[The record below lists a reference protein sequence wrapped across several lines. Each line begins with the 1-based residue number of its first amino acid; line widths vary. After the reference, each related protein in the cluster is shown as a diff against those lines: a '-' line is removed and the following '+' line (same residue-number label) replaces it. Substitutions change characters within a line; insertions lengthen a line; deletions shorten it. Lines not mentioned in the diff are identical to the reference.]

1 MSLRTIRQTRKPQ
14 LALGE
19 ARIED
24 IKLDHVPAVLLGL
37 QHLYSHEE
45 TREKLFS
52 LLEEHILPGTNRNV
66 GRPGMELWRILV
78 MGVLKQGLGC
88 DFDRLHELVN
98 QHRTVREFLGHGAFS
113 QDDTYEFQTI
123 IDNVYLLT
131 PELLSKIGQLVVESG
146 HAVARKKPGE
156 PLRGRCDSFVVETD
170 VHYPTDVNLLWDAMR
185 CLLRELG
192 RAARKHHLGGSR
204 QWRHLTQE
212 VKRCF
217 NKVRSTRRAKSRPDR
232 VEAYLERCC
241 HLVGRAE
248 ESCKELEHAGV
259 AQSTTMQALIAHA
272 RRQMDQVERRLL
284 KGETIAHDE
293 KVFSFS
299 RNTPAGCRRA
309 RLAVRWIGVPVCV
322 VEDQFQF
329 ILHHKILW
337 EGSDTDI
344 AVSVINETQALHRDL
359 RVCSFDRF
367 HSPGNRAQL
376 DAMLDLNALSG
387 RLSVAERERE
397 GAQAFAEASSRQ
409 STTLNIAVSTGR
421 SHGADGFAHTVALS
435 ILAANLHRIGCL
447 CDGACVRPNDV
458 EDAALP
464 ERGHL
469 LRTSPPPARHTETGT
484 AFGARKSGI
493 RAGLTPAWC
502 RCGRCR
508 GRNLAESV
516 AVRRRFRAKVG
527 VFWQSADSDFSP
539 PLAPRFVS
547 FARHYHRFALLR
559 SPRGRTIPRGPG
571 PLLPRRPRRLSTVEK
586 TRSYMEHPITH

>member
-1 MSLRTIRQTRKPQ
+1 MQEFPPQSAHCRQSSHDGHQLRQTRKPQ

-24 IKLDHVPAVLLGL
+24 IKLDHKSRDDIPAVLLGL

-113 QDDTYEFQTI
+113 QGDTYELQTI

-131 PELLSKIGQLVVESG
+131 PELLSEIGQLVVESG

-192 RAARKHHLGGSR
+192 HAARKHHIGGWR

-248 ESCKELEHAGV
+248 DSCKELEHAGV
-259 AQSTTMQALIAHA
+259 AQSTTIQALIAHA

-293 KVFSFS
+293 KVFSIFEDHTRWVS
-299 RNTPAGCRRA
+299 KGKAGC
-309 RLAVRWIGVPVCV
+309 AVELGVPVCV
-322 VEDQFQF
+322 VEDQYQF

-359 RVCSFDRF
+359 RVCSFDRGF

-376 DAMLDLNALSG
+376 DAMLDLNALPRKG

-397 GAQAFAEASSRQ
+397 EAQPFAEARRQ
-409 STTLNIAVSTGR
+409 HPAVESAINNLEHRGLDRVR

-435 ILAANLHRIGCL
+435 ILAANLHRIG
-447 CDGACVRPNDV
+447 
-458 EDAALP
+458 
-464 ERGHL
+464 L
-469 LRTSPPPARHTETGT
+469 L
-484 AFGARKSGI
+484 
-493 RAGLTPAWC
+493 
-502 RCGRCR
+502 
-508 GRNLAESV
+508 
-516 AVRRRFRAKVG
+516 VRRRMREAERRRRRRA
-527 VFWQSADSDFSP
+527 A
-539 PLAPRFVS
+539 
-547 FARHYHRFALLR
+547 
-559 SPRGRTIPRGPG
+559 
-571 PLLPRRPRRLSTVEK
+571 
-586 TRSYMEHPITH
+586 

>member
-1 MSLRTIRQTRKPQ
+1 MQEFPPQSAHCRQSSHDGHQLRQTRKPQ

-24 IKLDHVPAVLLGL
+24 IKLDHKSRDDIPAVLLGL

-88 DFDRLHELVN
+88 DFDRVHELVN

-113 QDDTYEFQTI
+113 QGDTYELQTI

-131 PELLSKIGQLVVESG
+131 PELLSEIGRLVVESG

-192 RAARKHHLGGSR
+192 RAAKKHHIARWR
-204 QWRHLTQE
+204 QWRHLTQG
-212 VKRCF
+212 VKKCF
-217 NKVRSTRRAKSRPDR
+217 NKVRSTRRAKSQPDR
-232 VEAYLERCC
+232 VEAYLERCW

-248 ESCKELEHAGV
+248 ESCKELEQAGV
-259 AQSTTMQALIAHA
+259 AQSITVQSLIAHA

-293 KVFSFS
+293 KVFSIFEEHTRWVS
-299 RNTPAGCRRA
+299 KGKAGC
-309 RLAVRWIGVPVCV
+309 AVELGVPVCV

-344 AVSVINETQALHRDL
+344 AVSVIEETQALHRDL
-359 RVCSFDRF
+359 RVCSFDRGF
-367 HSPGNRAQL
+367 HSPGNRGQL
-376 DAMLDLNALSG
+376 DAMLDLNALPRKG

-397 GAQAFAEASSRQ
+397 EAQPFAEARRQ
-409 STTLNIAVSTGR
+409 HPAVESAINNLEHRGLDRVR

-435 ILAANLHRIGCL
+435 ILAANLHRIG
-447 CDGACVRPNDV
+447 
-458 EDAALP
+458 
-464 ERGHL
+464 L
-469 LRTSPPPARHTETGT
+469 L
-484 AFGARKSGI
+484 
-493 RAGLTPAWC
+493 
-502 RCGRCR
+502 
-508 GRNLAESV
+508 
-516 AVRRRFRAKVG
+516 VRRRMREAERRRRRRA
-527 VFWQSADSDFSP
+527 A
-539 PLAPRFVS
+539 
-547 FARHYHRFALLR
+547 
-559 SPRGRTIPRGPG
+559 
-571 PLLPRRPRRLSTVEK
+571 
-586 TRSYMEHPITH
+586 

>member
-1 MSLRTIRQTRKPQ
+1 MQEFPPQSAHCRQSSHDGHQLRQTRTPQ

-24 IKLDHVPAVLLGL
+24 IKLDHKSRDDIPAVLLGL

-88 DFDRLHELVN
+88 DFDRVHELVN

-113 QDDTYEFQTI
+113 QGDTYELQTI

-131 PELLSKIGQLVVESG
+131 PELLSEIGRLVVESG

-192 RAARKHHLGGSR
+192 RAAKKHHIARWR
-204 QWRHLTQE
+204 QWRHLTQG
-212 VKRCF
+212 VKKCF

-232 VEAYLERCC
+232 VEAYIERCW

-259 AQSTTMQALIAHA
+259 AQSITVQALIAHA

-293 KVFSFS
+293 KVSGRLCRHFYRLNSL
-299 RNTPAGCRRA
+299 GC
-309 RLAVRWIGVPVCV
+309 
-322 VEDQFQF
+322 
-329 ILHHKILW
+329 
-337 EGSDTDI
+337 
-344 AVSVINETQALHRDL
+344 
-359 RVCSFDRF
+359 
-367 HSPGNRAQL
+367 
-376 DAMLDLNALSG
+376 LSG
-387 RLSVAERERE
+387 RVGDPRLP
-397 GAQAFAEASSRQ
+397 
-409 STTLNIAVSTGR
+409 STR
-421 SHGADGFAHTVALS
+421 RHFCP
-435 ILAANLHRIGCL
+435 RRY
-447 CDGACVRPNDV
+447 DGACGLAQASRTVPCQQTGSRSSLHSIFLWRIGYKCSVRGVQRHPVLTD
-458 EDAALP
+458 
-464 ERGHL
+464 
-469 LRTSPPPARHTETGT
+469 SCIQAR
-484 AFGARKSGI
+484 
-493 RAGLTPAWC
+493 P
-502 RCGRCR
+502 
-508 GRNLAESV
+508 
-516 AVRRRFRAKVG
+516 
-527 VFWQSADSDFSP
+527 
-539 PLAPRFVS
+539 
-547 FARHYHRFALLR
+547 
-559 SPRGRTIPRGPG
+559 GPG
-571 PLLPRRPRRLSTVEK
+571 G
-586 TRSYMEHPITH
+586 

>member
-1 MSLRTIRQTRKPQ
+1 MTFQQ
-14 LALGE
+14 Y
-19 ARIED
+19 
-24 IKLDHVPAVLLGL
+24 VLGL

-52 LLEEHILPGTNRNV
+52 LLEEHIVPGTNRNV

-185 CLLRELG
+185 CLLRGLG
-192 RAARKHHLGGSR
+192 HAARKHHIGGWR

-248 ESCKELEHAGV
+248 KSCKELEHAGV
-259 AQSTTMQALIAHA
+259 AQSTTIQALIAHA

-293 KVFSFS
+293 KVFSIFEEHTRWVS
-299 RNTPAGCRRA
+299 KGKAGC
-309 RLAVRWIGVPVCV
+309 AVELGVPVCV
-322 VEDQFQF
+322 VEDQYQDP
-329 ILHHKILW
+329 
-337 EGSDTDI
+337 SPQD
-344 AVSVINETQALHRDL
+344 SVGRERYRYCGVGHQRDAGTHRDL
-359 RVCSFDRF
+359 RVCSFDRGF

-376 DAMLDLNALSG
+376 DAMLDLNALPRKG
-387 RLSVAERERE
+387 RLSWPSASASKRKHLPRQ
-397 GAQAFAEASSRQ
+397 GASTRRSSRQ
-409 STTLNIAVSTGR
+409 STTLSIAVSTGCAPTAPM
-421 SHGADGFAHTVALS
+421 GLHTP
-435 ILAANLHRIGCL
+435 LHCRYWPPTCTASVCL

-464 ERGHL
+464 DCGHL
-469 LRTSPPPARHTETGT
+469 LRTSPA
-484 AFGARKSGI
+484 
-493 RAGLTPAWC
+493 
-502 RCGRCR
+502 
-508 GRNLAESV
+508 
-516 AVRRRFRAKVG
+516 
-527 VFWQSADSDFSP
+527 
-539 PLAPRFVS
+539 PLGAPRRERPSVPGS
-547 FARHYHRFALLR
+547 REC
-559 SPRGRTIPRGPG
+559 GP
-571 PLLPRRPRRLSTVEK
+571 V
-586 TRSYMEHPITH
+586 

>member
-1 MSLRTIRQTRKPQ
+1 MQELPPQSAHCRQSSHVGHLMRQTRKPQ

-24 IKLDHVPAVLLGL
+24 IKLDRKSRDDIPAVLLGL

-113 QDDTYEFQTI
+113 QDDTYELQTI

-131 PELLSKIGQLVVESG
+131 PELLSEIGQLVVESG

-192 RAARKHHLGGSR
+192 RAARKHNRGGWR

-212 VKRCF
+212 VKKCF
-217 NKVRSTRRAKSRPDR
+217 NKVRSDATREEPTGPSRSLSRTLLSLGRPSRGESQEAGAGRCGAIEHDPVSDCPCTPANRPGGAASSQRRDDR
-232 VEAYLERCC
+232 
-241 HLVGRAE
+241 
-248 ESCKELEHAGV
+248 
-259 AQSTTMQALIAHA
+259 A
-272 RRQMDQVERRLL
+272 RRES
-284 KGETIAHDE
+284 
-293 KVFSFS
+293 VFDF
-299 RNTPAGCRRA
+299 RGTHPLGLGRA
-309 RLAVRWIGVPVCV
+309 RLAVRWSSEFPYAWLKTNSSSSFTTRFCGKGAIPILRCRSSTRRRHCIATYGCAASTVGSTAPATGGNSTQCSTSMRCRARVG
-322 VEDQFQF
+322 FQWPSASARKRKH
-329 ILHHKILW
+329 LP
-337 EGSDTDI
+337 
-344 AVSVINETQALHRDL
+344 R
-359 RVCSFDRF
+359 
-367 HSPGNRAQL
+367 PGASTR
-376 DAMLDLNALSG
+376 
-387 RLSVAERERE
+387 R
-397 GAQAFAEASSRQ
+397 SSRQ
-409 STTLNIAVSTGR
+409 STTSSIVVSTG
-421 SHGADGFAHTVALS
+421 FAPTAPVGLHTP
-435 ILAANLHRIGCL
+435 LHCRYWPPTCTASVCL

-469 LRTSPPPARHTETGT
+469 LRTSPPRARRTETGT
-484 AFGARKSGI
+484 AFSARKSGM
-493 RAGLTPAWC
+493 RTGLTPSTVQWC
-502 RCGRCR
+502 RCGRFR
-508 GRNLAESV
+508 GRNLADSV
-516 AVRRRFRAKVG
+516 AVRRRFRAGVG
-527 VFWQSADSDFSP
+527 VFCQT
-539 PLAPRFVS
+539 LGR
-547 FARHYHRFALLR
+547 YLR
-559 SPRGRTIPRGPG
+559 SIEHGRDP
-571 PLLPRRPRRLSTVEK
+571 
-586 TRSYMEHPITH
+586 